1 MLISK
6 PQTFHT
12 FNMMTTIK
20 TPLFLL
26 VALSTISCHAIYSK
40 CGFSSSIRHDT
51 WYDQTFTNSPV
62 LFPTND
68 EELCT
73 IVSTA
78 KKNGCKVRVRGAGH
92 SEDGLVMQKLDELG
106 DADIVVVHLKDYTPT
121 DSATDG
127 STGASWNG
135 FLLEEQST
143 VKVPTGWSTLEL
155 MALIRPQG
163 YLTRTNTAGRI
174 FSVGGAYLNPSVNG
188 NVIEESRY
196 AAQVQSV
203 RTMDA
208 ECNVNV
214 FSGQDVKDWRGSA
227 GLLGI
232 VTAVEISVV
241 KDSGLTMTRSA
252 ISTRSYDKSAVRSWI
267 ADEYNNHD
275 AVELFYWVY
284 EDVIDALEVDYN
296 GGIPLTPPSLTQ
308 AYYEEEMRKN
318 PDASYSGGYASGL
331 AQFSEVVAGI
341 IELDKN
347 IGHLVQ
353 KVARETQNRLFDQAA
368 QMPRDGYFLEPD
380 EIPNFNVIT
389 SNIKCATDCVD
400 ESTEIL
406 DISRQFLQQI
416 VNDSNSN
423 WYPNLPLEWRV
434 YTVQPDEMTLEH
446 LEPGKYVS
454 FDLLALRVGA
464 DGLAS
469 SRFLKSLQEKWYE
482 MYPNAAI
489 HHGKGYGYQNIVGY
503 GSSEDAVQYQ
513 NDVILDSVYN
523 GSVRVAFQ
531 EKMKLYDPTGT
542 FAAGSFLRLLGLSDI
557 KFTPKQY
564 NGDKCF
570 DFGDHDCISDCC
582 GTTFFS
588 SVNNVCVM
596 GESKTLNEACSAPCE
611 CIPGL
616 KCDWGPWPWEWSY
629 ACRE

>member
-1 MLISK
+1 
-6 PQTFHT
+6 
-12 FNMMTTIK
+12 MMTTIK
-20 TPLFLL
+20 TSLFLL
-26 VALSTISCHAIYSK
+26 LALGYSASCHAMYSK
-40 CGFSSSIRHDT
+40 CGFSSNIRHDT

-78 KKNGCKVRVRGAGH
+78 KTNGCKVRVRGAGH

-121 DSATDG
+121 DIANDG

-135 FLLEEQST
+135 VLLEEQST
-143 VKVPTGWSTLEL
+143 AKVPTGWSTLEL
-155 MALIRPQG
+155 MGLIRPLG

-208 ECNVNV
+208 DCNVNV
-214 FSGQDVKDWRGSA
+214 YSGQDVKDWRGSA

-232 VTAVEISVV
+232 VTAVEIDVIQ
-241 KDSGLTMTRSA
+241 DSGLTMTRSA
-252 ISTRSYDKSAVRSWI
+252 LSTRSYDKSAVRSWI
-267 ADEYNNHD
+267 EEEYSNHD
-275 AVELFYWVY
+275 GVELLYWVY

-296 GGIPLTPPSLTQ
+296 GGIPLTPSSTR
-308 AYYEEEMRKN
+308 AYYEEEMRKK
-318 PDASYSGGYASGL
+318 PDASYSGGDASGL
-331 AQFSEVVAGI
+331 VQFSEVFAGI
-341 IELDKN
+341 IAMDKN
-347 IGHLVQ
+347 LGHLVQ
-353 KVARETQNRLFDQAA
+353 KIARDTQNSLFDKAA
-368 QMPRDGYFLEPD
+368 QIPRDGYFLEPD
-380 EIPNFNVIT
+380 QVPNFNVIT

-406 DISRQFLQQI
+406 DISRQFLQQV
-416 VNDSNSN
+416 VNYSSSK

-454 FDLLALRVGA
+454 FDLLTLRVGS
-464 DGLAS
+464 DGLSS
-469 SRFLKSLQEKWYE
+469 SRFLMALQEKWYK
-482 MYPNAAI
+482 MYPDAAI
-489 HHGKGYGYQNIVGY
+489 HHGKGYGYQNLAGY

-513 NDVILDSVYN
+513 NNAILDSVYN
-523 GSVRVAFQ
+523 ESVRVAFQ

-542 FAAGSFLRLLGLSDI
+542 FAAWIIHETLGSI
-557 KFTPKQY
+557 
-564 NGDKCF
+564 
-570 DFGDHDCISDCC
+570 
-582 GTTFFS
+582 
-588 SVNNVCVM
+588 
-596 GESKTLNEACSAPCE
+596 E
-611 CIPGL
+611 
-616 KCDWGPWPWEWSY
+616 
-629 ACRE
+629 